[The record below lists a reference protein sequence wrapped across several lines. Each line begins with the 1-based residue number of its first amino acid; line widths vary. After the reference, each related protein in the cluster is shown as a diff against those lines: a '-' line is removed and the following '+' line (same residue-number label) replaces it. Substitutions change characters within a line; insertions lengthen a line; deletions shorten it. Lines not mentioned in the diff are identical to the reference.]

1 DMVFS
6 DSLHGWVTGE
16 NGLIVQTSD
25 GGETW
30 TSYFL
35 EESAYNISEL
45 SFIDSTLGWGVDP
58 GGAGTTKI
66 FRFGEA
72 HSTNTIILPALPVK
86 PTINAIYPNPF
97 NSITTLTL
105 SLPGISE
112 VEVNLYD
119 VMGRYVRSVVQERM
133 TAGENALRV
142 DAAGLPS
149 GVYFVKATAGEYK
162 AVKKVVL
169 LK

>member
-1 DMVFS
+1 MGSRVVRCS
-6 DSLHGWVTGE
+6 DS
-16 NGLIVQTSD
+16 Q
-25 GGETW
+25 
-30 TSYFL
+30 
-35 EESAYNISEL
+35 A
-45 SFIDSTLGWGVDP
+45 
-58 GGAGTTKI
+58 
-66 FRFGEA
+66 
-72 HSTNTIILPALPVK
+72 
-86 PTINAIYPNPF
+86 YPNPF

-149 GVYFVKATAGEYK
+149 GIYFVKATAGEYK